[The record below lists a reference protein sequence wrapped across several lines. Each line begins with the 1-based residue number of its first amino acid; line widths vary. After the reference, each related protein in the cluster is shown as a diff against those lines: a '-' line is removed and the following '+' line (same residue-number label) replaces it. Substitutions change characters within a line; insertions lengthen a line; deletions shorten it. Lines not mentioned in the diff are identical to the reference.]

1 MFFSKERRAQ
11 IVAENPGLPFGEIG
25 KKMGEAWKALPAEE
39 RAPFDAQAAADKE
52 RFVREDRAY
61 KASKTAGD
69 AEPGSD
75 GGEADEEA
83 DMEE

>member
-11 IVAENPGLPFGEIG
+11 IVAENPGLAFGEIG
-25 KKMGEAWKALPAEE
+25 KKVGEAWKALPAEE

-69 AEPGSD
+69 AEPASD
-75 GGEADEEA
+75 GEGDEEA
-83 DMEE
+83 EMEE